1 MTKDGVDKLHGRILL
16 HGGAPGTMEGLDSA
30 DDPMRMMP
38 QWSMKRAAVFIVAF
52 ASLCWVGVIT
62 AIVALT

>member
-1 MTKDGVDKLHGRILL
+1 
-16 HGGAPGTMEGLDSA
+16 MEGLDSA